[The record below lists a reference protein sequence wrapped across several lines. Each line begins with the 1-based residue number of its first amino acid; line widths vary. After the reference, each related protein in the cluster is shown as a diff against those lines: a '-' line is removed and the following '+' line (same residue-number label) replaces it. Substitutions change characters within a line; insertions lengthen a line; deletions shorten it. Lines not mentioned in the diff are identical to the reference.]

1 MERRVVFI
9 AAVVFVAFGSR
20 FANGYPF
27 TWKLSGHVV
36 DVYSCCDS
44 SPTPVS
50 DPALADLGVV
60 AGAPFSAT
68 ITLDSLTPD
77 TDPSPSFGQYLG
89 AVLEMAFTAGSFHA
103 SAGPAPS
110 SGDLVINVGLQA
122 LIADAAQSDGAD
134 TLFDN
139 PLLALQVVGAP
150 GTFTQAIP
158 VHPPPVSSLQPF
170 NLHDPLLGIAEQLRS
185 ARERRRAA
193 AADPVPDRNLGGP
206 GAGGRCG
213 HRRPGPGRARGAE
226 SVYGCGSL
234 IPCFS
239 NSFAIAPPYS
249 AIRSPRAFCVASIVA
264 MRPAFRSWKRGIT

>member
-170 NLHDPLLGIAEQLRS
+170 NLHDPLLGIASSFGVLGS
-185 ARERRRAA
+185 
-193 AADPVPDRNLGGP
+193 DGGP
-206 GAGGRCG
+206 LLQIQSQIETWVVPEPEVDAVIV
-213 HRRPGPGRARGAE
+213 ALVLA
-226 SVYGCGSL
+226 VL
-234 IPCFS
+234 
-239 NSFAIAPPYS
+239 AA
-249 AIRSPRAFCVASIVA
+249 RSPSTAAEA
-264 MRPAFRSWKRGIT
+264 